1 MTDNKSNTKK
11 PTPSKVYNLASAM
24 LAFQKLAVTAK
35 KDGKNPHFRSNYSK
49 LESVIEAVNQ
59 GNQFGLFFTQEI
71 EVKNYQKD
79 IVVVTTVR
87 HIDDDNT
94 YVSKLPILLDDAS
107 MKNPQ
112 KIGSAITYAKRY
124 TLQAV
129 YGLPSED
136 DDGNEA
142 SKPNVNISKP
152 IPTDCNPI
160 PNLTKPSVARKNC
173 IPRPMTLPKLPKP
186 SVSTS
191 VGRQEVALC
200 LGSTYHERCQ
210 PLTDSGL

>member
-1 MTDNKSNTKK
+1 MTDTKSNIKK
-11 PTPSKVYNLASAM
+11 PTPSKVYNLRSAM
-24 LAFQKLAVTAK
+24 LEFQKLSVTAK
-35 KDGKNPHFRSNYSK
+35 KDGKHPHFRSNYSK

-94 YVSKLPILLDDAS
+94 YVSKLPILLDDVS

-142 SKPNVNISKP
+142 SKPSINISKP
-152 IPTDCNPI
+152 
-160 PNLTKPSVARKNC
+160 KPR
-173 IPRPMTLPKLPKP
+173 
-186 SVSTS
+186 
-191 VGRQEVALC
+191 GE
-200 LGSTYHERCQ
+200 
-210 PLTDSGL
+210 DDGL

>member
-1 MTDNKSNTKK
+1 MTDTKTNTKK

-24 LAFQKLAVTAK
+24 LEFQQLSVSAK

-71 EVKNYQKD
+71 DYVWTSHHDAKSEV
-79 IVVVTTVR
+79 VVVTTVR
-87 HIDDDNT
+87 HENDENT
-94 YVSKLPILLDDAS
+94 YVSKLPIILSNAN
-107 MKNPQ
+107 MENPQ
-112 KIGSAITYAKRY
+112 KVGSAITYAKRY

-142 SKPNVNISKP
+142 SKPTVNISKP
-152 IPTDCNPI
+152 IAKGD
-160 PNLTKPSVARKNC
+160 
-173 IPRPMTLPKLPKP
+173 
-186 SVSTS
+186 
-191 VGRQEVALC
+191 
-200 LGSTYHERCQ
+200 
-210 PLTDSGL
+210 DDDGL

>member
-1 MTDNKSNTKK
+1 MTDTKSNIKK
-11 PTPSKVYNLASAM
+11 TTPSKVYNLRSAM
-24 LAFQKLAVTAK
+24 LEFQKLSVTAK

-94 YVSKLPILLDDAS
+94 YVSKLPILLDDVS

-112 KIGSAITYAKRY
+112 KIGSAITNAKRY

-142 SKPNVNISKP
+142 SKPSINISKP
-152 IPTDCNPI
+152 
-160 PNLTKPSVARKNC
+160 KPR
-173 IPRPMTLPKLPKP
+173 
-186 SVSTS
+186 
-191 VGRQEVALC
+191 GE
-200 LGSTYHERCQ
+200 
-210 PLTDSGL
+210 DDGL

>member
-24 LAFQKLAVTAK
+24 LEFQKLSVTAK
-35 KDGKNPHFRSNYSK
+35 KDGKNPHFRSNYST
-49 LESVIEAVNQ
+49 LESVISAINQ

-71 EVKNYQKD
+71 EVKNYQRD

-94 YVSKLPILLDDAS
+94 YVSKLPILLDDVS

-142 SKPNVNISKP
+142 SKPNVNIS
-152 IPTDCNPI
+152 
-160 PNLTKPSVARKNC
+160 
-173 IPRPMTLPKLPKP
+173 LPKQILK
-186 SVSTS
+186 
-191 VGRQEVALC
+191 GE
-200 LGSTYHERCQ
+200 
-210 PLTDSGL
+210 DDGL

>member
-1 MTDNKSNTKK
+1 MTDTKSNIKK
-11 PTPSKVYNLASAM
+11 PTPSKVYNLRSAM
-24 LAFQKLAVTAK
+24 LEFQKLSVTAK

-94 YVSKLPILLDDAS
+94 YVSKLPILLDDVS

-129 YGLPSED
+129 YALPSED

-142 SKPNVNISKP
+142 SKPSINISKP
-152 IPTDCNPI
+152 
-160 PNLTKPSVARKNC
+160 KPR
-173 IPRPMTLPKLPKP
+173 
-186 SVSTS
+186 
-191 VGRQEVALC
+191 GE
-200 LGSTYHERCQ
+200 
-210 PLTDSGL
+210 DDGL

>member
-1 MTDNKSNTKK
+1 MTDTTSNNKKI
-11 PTPSKVYNLASAM
+11 TPSKVPPKDMITIGEAM
-24 LAFQKLAVTAK
+24 LEFQKLSVTAK

-87 HIDDDNT
+87 HIADDNT

-136 DDGNEA
+136 DDGNVA
-142 SKPNVNISKP
+142 SQPTIITSKPK
-152 IPTDCNPI
+152 TRGED
-160 PNLTKPSVARKNC
+160 
-173 IPRPMTLPKLPKP
+173 
-186 SVSTS
+186 
-191 VGRQEVALC
+191 
-200 LGSTYHERCQ
+200 
-210 PLTDSGL
+210 DGL

>member
-71 EVKNYQKD
+71 DNVYVSHRDTKSEP
-79 IVVVTTVR
+79 IVVTTVR
-87 HIDDDNT
+87 HEHDENT
-94 YVSKLPILLDDAS
+94 YVSKLPVILSDAN
-107 MKNPQ
+107 MENPQ
-112 KIGSAITYAKRY
+112 KVGSAITYAKRY

-142 SKPNVNISKP
+142 SKPTINISKP
-152 IPTDCNPI
+152 T
-160 PNLTKPSVARKNC
+160 
-173 IPRPMTLPKLPKP
+173 PR
-186 SVSTS
+186 
-191 VGRQEVALC
+191 GE
-200 LGSTYHERCQ
+200 
-210 PLTDSGL
+210 DDGL

>member
-1 MTDNKSNTKK
+1 MTDTKSNTKK
-11 PTPSKVYNLASAM
+11 QTPSKVHNLASAM
-24 LAFQKLAVTAK
+24 LEFQKLSVTAK

-71 EVKNYQKD
+71 EVKNYQRD

-87 HIDDDNT
+87 HTADDNT
-94 YVSKLPILLDDAS
+94 YVSKLPILLDEAS

-142 SKPNVNISKP
+142 SKPTVNV
-152 IPTDCNPI
+152 
-160 PNLTKPSVARKNC
+160 R
-173 IPRPMTLPKLPKP
+173 LPEQIIK
-186 SVSTS
+186 
-191 VGRQEVALC
+191 GE
-200 LGSTYHERCQ
+200 
-210 PLTDSGL
+210 DDGL

>member
-1 MTDNKSNTKK
+1 MTDTKSNTKK

-71 EVKNYQKD
+71 DYVYVSHSDTKSEP
-79 IVVVTTVR
+79 IVVTTVR
-87 HIDDDNT
+87 HEHDENT
-94 YVSKLPILLDDAS
+94 YVSKLPVILSDAN
-107 MKNPQ
+107 MENPQ
-112 KIGSAITYAKRY
+112 KVGSAITYAKRY

-142 SKPNVNISKP
+142 SKPTINISKP
-152 IPTDCNPI
+152 T
-160 PNLTKPSVARKNC
+160 
-173 IPRPMTLPKLPKP
+173 PR
-186 SVSTS
+186 
-191 VGRQEVALC
+191 GE
-200 LGSTYHERCQ
+200 
-210 PLTDSGL
+210 DDGL

>member
-1 MTDNKSNTKK
+1 MTDTKTNTKK

-24 LAFQKLAVTAK
+24 LEFQKLSVSAK

-71 EVKNYQKD
+71 DYVWTSHHDAKSEV
-79 IVVVTTVR
+79 VVVTTVR
-87 HIDDDNT
+87 HENDENT
-94 YVSKLPILLDDAS
+94 YVSKLPIILSNAN
-107 MKNPQ
+107 MENPQ
-112 KIGSAITYAKRY
+112 KVGSAITYAKRY

-142 SKPNVNISKP
+142 SKPTVNISKP
-152 IPTDCNPI
+152 IAKGDN
-160 PNLTKPSVARKNC
+160 
-173 IPRPMTLPKLPKP
+173 
-186 SVSTS
+186 
-191 VGRQEVALC
+191 
-200 LGSTYHERCQ
+200 
-210 PLTDSGL
+210 DDGL

>member
-35 KDGKNPHFRSNYSK
+35 KDGKNPHFRSSYSK

-71 EVKNYQKD
+71 DYVYVSHRDTKSEP
-79 IVVVTTVR
+79 IVVTTVR
-87 HIDDDNT
+87 HEHDENT
-94 YVSKLPILLDDAS
+94 YVSKLPVILSDAN
-107 MKNPQ
+107 MENPQ
-112 KIGSAITYAKRY
+112 KVGSAITYAKRY

-142 SKPNVNISKP
+142 SKPTINISKP
-152 IPTDCNPI
+152 Q
-160 PNLTKPSVARKNC
+160 
-173 IPRPMTLPKLPKP
+173 PR
-186 SVSTS
+186 
-191 VGRQEVALC
+191 GE
-200 LGSTYHERCQ
+200 
-210 PLTDSGL
+210 DDGL

>member
-1 MTDNKSNTKK
+1 MTDTKSNIKK
-11 PTPSKVYNLASAM
+11 PTPSKVYNLRSAM
-24 LAFQKLAVTAK
+24 LEFQKLSVTAK

-94 YVSKLPILLDDAS
+94 YISKLPILLDDVS

-142 SKPNVNISKP
+142 SKPSINISKP
-152 IPTDCNPI
+152 
-160 PNLTKPSVARKNC
+160 KPR
-173 IPRPMTLPKLPKP
+173 
-186 SVSTS
+186 
-191 VGRQEVALC
+191 GE
-200 LGSTYHERCQ
+200 
-210 PLTDSGL
+210 DDGL

>member
-1 MTDNKSNTKK
+1 MTDTKSNIKK
-11 PTPSKVYNLASAM
+11 PTPSKVYNLRSAM
-24 LAFQKLAVTAK
+24 LEFQKLSVTAK
-35 KDGKNPHFRSNYSK
+35 KDGKTPHFRSNYSK

-94 YVSKLPILLDDAS
+94 YVSKLPILLDDVS

-142 SKPNVNISKP
+142 SKPSINISKP
-152 IPTDCNPI
+152 KQRGED
-160 PNLTKPSVARKNC
+160 
-173 IPRPMTLPKLPKP
+173 
-186 SVSTS
+186 
-191 VGRQEVALC
+191 
-200 LGSTYHERCQ
+200 
-210 PLTDSGL
+210 DGL